1 METENKK
8 ILSII
13 IPTYNAANF
22 LDKGLSTYVM
32 MAQNQKFN
40 EKVYEAAKEDR
51 LSEVDADMDMMNK
64 LEVLIVNDGTKD
76 DSVEVAQKFVD
87 RFPGTFKIIN
97 KQNGGHGSAINTGV
111 EHATAKYFKCV
122 DADDWVYTDA
132 LARTI
137 QILEKEDFDA
147 LIQSFITYDISK
159 DLWEPRDIHCEKS
172 DRLYNLKEIVD
183 MWEALDYG
191 MSFHGITYN
200 TSFYKKLRYKLIE
213 GVFYEDQEYATIP
226 LSYAEKVRLLDDEL
240 YVYRLGDVNQS
251 VSTQS
256 QLARLPHFEAVLFKM
271 LEHEKNLDE
280 LPEGGREMWTRKISM
295 FLGSLFHILF
305 IKNPDKKSQRK
316 YAKQLMNRIK
326 AKSPYIYSQSKNKY
340 RGFVILNRMHMNEKT
355 YETKFATFLDFLRR
369 KFRVHRLY
377 G

>member
-1 METENKK
+1 MDTENKK

-13 IPTYNAANF
+13 IPTYNAEKF
-22 LDKGLSTYVM
+22 LNKGLSTYVITK
-32 MAQNQKFN
+32 NPQKENTDIIKAAN
-40 EKVYEAAKEDR
+40 EGR
-51 LSEVDADMDMMNK
+51 LGEIEADMEMMDK

-76 DSVEVAQKFVD
+76 NSIEVAQKFVD
-87 RFPGTFKIIN
+87 RFPNTYKIVN
-97 KQNGGHGSAINTGV
+97 KPNGGHGSAINKGV
-111 EHATAKYFKCV
+111 ENATGKYFKCV

-137 QILEKEDFDA
+137 ILLENENFDA

-159 DLWEPRDIHCEKS
+159 DLWEPRDIHCEDS

-183 MWEALDYG
+183 MWEAVDYG
-191 MSFHGITYN
+191 MSFHGVTYN
-200 TSFYKKLRYKLIE
+200 TAFYKSINYKLIE

-226 LSYAEKVRLLDDEL
+226 LSYAKTIRLLDDEL

-256 QLARLPHFEAVLFKM
+256 QLSRLPHFEAVLFKM
-271 LEHEKNLDE
+271 LEHEKNLDK
-280 LPEGGREMWTRKISM
+280 LPEGGRELWTRKISM

-305 IKNPDKKSQRK
+305 IKNPDKKGQRK
-316 YAKQLMNRIK
+316 YAKELMHKIK
-326 AKSPYIYSQSKNKY
+326 EKSPYIYDQIKNKY
-340 RGFVILNRMHMNEKT
+340 RGFAFLNRFHMDEKT
-355 YETKFATFLDFLRR
+355 YETKFAAFLDFMRR
-369 KFRVHRLY
+369 VFKVQRLY

>member
-1 METENKK
+1 MDTENKK

-13 IPTYNAANF
+13 IPTYNASQF
-22 LDKGLSTYVM
+22 LNKGLSTYVITK
-32 MAQNQKFN
+32 NPQKEN
-40 EKVYEAAKEDR
+40 TAIIEAANNGR
-51 LSEVDADMDMMNK
+51 LDEIEADMEMMDK

-76 DSVEVAQKFVD
+76 NSVEVAQKFVD
-87 RFPGTFKIIN
+87 RFPNTYRIVN
-97 KQNGGHGSAINTGV
+97 KPNGGHGSAINKGV
-111 EHATAKYFKCV
+111 ENVSGKYFKCV

-137 QILEKEDFDA
+137 KLLETEDFDA

-159 DLWEPRDIHCEKS
+159 DLWEPRDIHCDDS

-183 MWEALDYG
+183 MWEAVDYG
-191 MSFHGITYN
+191 MSFHGVTYN
-200 TSFYKKLRYKLIE
+200 TAFYKSINYKLIE

-226 LSYAEKVRLLDDEL
+226 LSYAKNIRLLDDEL

-256 QLARLPHFEAVLFKM
+256 QLSRLPHFEAVLFKM
-271 LEHEKNLDE
+271 LDHEKNLDK
-280 LPEGGREMWTRKISM
+280 LPEGGRELWTRKISM

-305 IKNPDKKSQRK
+305 IKNPDKKGQRK
-316 YAKQLMNRIK
+316 YAKKLMHRIK
-326 AKSPYIYSQSKNKY
+326 EKSPYIYDQIKNKY
-340 RGFVILNRMHMNEKT
+340 RGFVFLNKFHMDEKT
-355 YETKFATFLDFLRR
+355 YETKFADFLNFMR
-369 KFRVHRLY
+369 KVFKIHRLY

>member
-1 METENKK
+1 MDTENKK

-13 IPTYNAANF
+13 IPTYNASQF
-22 LDKGLSTYVM
+22 LNKGLSTYVITK
-32 MAQNQKFN
+32 NPQKEN
-40 EKVYEAAKEDR
+40 TAIIEAANNGR
-51 LSEVDADMDMMNK
+51 LDEIEADMEMMDK

-76 DSVEVAQKFVD
+76 NSVEVAQKFVD
-87 RFPGTFKIIN
+87 RFPNTYRIVN
-97 KQNGGHGSAINTGV
+97 KPNGGHGSAINKGV
-111 EHATAKYFKCV
+111 ENVSGKYFKCV

-137 QILEKEDFDA
+137 KLLETENFDA

-159 DLWEPRDIHCEKS
+159 DLWEPRDIHCDDS

-183 MWEALDYG
+183 MWEAVDYG
-191 MSFHGITYN
+191 MSFHGVTYN
-200 TSFYKKLRYKLIE
+200 TAFYKSINYKLIE

-226 LSYAEKVRLLDDEL
+226 LSYAKNIRLLDDEL

-256 QLARLPHFEAVLFKM
+256 QLSRLPHFEAVLFKM
-271 LEHEKNLDE
+271 LDHEKNLDK
-280 LPEGGREMWTRKISM
+280 LPEGGRELWTRKISM

-305 IKNPDKKSQRK
+305 IKNPDKKGQRK
-316 YAKQLMNRIK
+316 YAKKLMHRIK
-326 AKSPYIYSQSKNKY
+326 EKSPYIYDQIKNKY
-340 RGFVILNRMHMNEKT
+340 RGFVFLNKFHMDEKT
-355 YETKFATFLDFLRR
+355 YETKFADFLNFMR
-369 KFRVHRLY
+369 KVFKIHRLY